1 MNKVILIGRLT
12 KDIELKKTQ
21 SGHSVTSFTVAV
33 NRTFQSQDPNQPTAD
48 FINCV
53 AWNRTAEL
61 MNQYVGKGS
70 QVAVDGRIQ
79 TRNYENQEGRR
90 VYVTE
95 VVVDRVQFL
104 DSKGSRQQSGYQA
117 DSPQEYSSYSE
128 PTSSTYEANEYD
140 EEPILDIAS
149 DDLPF

>member
-1 MNKVILIGRLT
+1 MNKAILIGRLT

-21 SGHSVTSFTVAV
+21 SGTSVTSFTVAV
-33 NRTFQSQDPNQPTAD
+33 NRTYQSQDSNQPTAD

-61 MNQYVGKGS
+61 MAQYVGKGS
-70 QVAVDGRIQ
+70 QVAIEGRIQ

-90 VYVTE
+90 IYVTE
-95 VVVDRVQFL
+95 IVADRVQFL
-104 DSKGSRQQSGYQA
+104 DSRGSRPASGYQA
-117 DSPQEYSSYSE
+117 DSPSSYSSYEE
-128 PTSSTYEANEYD
+128 PSSASYESNEYD

>member
-21 SGHSVTSFTVAV
+21 SGASVTSFTVAV
-33 NRTFQSQDPNQPTAD
+33 NRAYQSQDANQPTAD

-61 MNQYVGKGS
+61 MSQYIGKGS
-70 QVAVDGRIQ
+70 QIAVEGRIQ
-79 TRNYENQEGRR
+79 TRNYDNQEGRR

-104 DSKGSRQQSGYQA
+104 DSRQNRPASGYQA
-117 DSPQEYSSYSE
+117 DTPSYSGYAE
-128 PTSSTYEANEYD
+128 PSGSTYESNEYD

>member
-1 MNKVILIGRLT
+1 MNKVILIGRIT

-21 SGHSVTSFTVAV
+21 SGNSVTSFTVAV
-33 NRTFQSQDPNQPTAD
+33 NRNYQSQDPNQPSAD

-53 AWNRTAEL
+53 AWNRTAEV
-61 MNQYVGKGS
+61 MSQFVGKGS
-70 QVAVDGRIQ
+70 QIAIDGRIQ

-95 VVVDRVQFL
+95 VVCDRVQFL
-104 DSKGSRQQSGYQA
+104 DAKGSRQPAGYQQ
-117 DSPQEYSSYSE
+117 DSPQGYSSYVQ
-128 PTSSTYEANEYD
+128 PQDSTYESNEYD